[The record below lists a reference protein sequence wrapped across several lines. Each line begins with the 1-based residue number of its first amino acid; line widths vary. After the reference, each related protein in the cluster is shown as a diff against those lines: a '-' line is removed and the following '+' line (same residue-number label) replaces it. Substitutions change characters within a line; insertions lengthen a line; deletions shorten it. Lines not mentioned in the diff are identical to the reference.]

1 MSVEH
6 KSIVFPKNTY
16 KNPGDF
22 FAGIRSSPDIGFSHE
37 RRT

>member
-6 KSIVFPKNTY
+6 KSIVFPKITY

-22 FAGIRSSPDIGFSHE
+22 LTKIGSSPDIGFSHE
-37 RRT
+37 R